1 MKTIEEIEKMD
12 PEQLESAALQEVTS
26 VPSDLEGRI
35 KGAIAAKAMLERQK
49 SGGKLR
55 WLPYAAMAAAAATA
69 AVVAIPLS
77 GRHSPKDTFDDPYLA
92 YAQVEATFQKISDKM
107 ALGVGMAE
115 EAGGTAG
122 KPIEIIRKINGK

>member
-26 VPSDLEGRI
+26 VPSGLEERI
-35 KGAIAAKAMLERQK
+35 KGVIAARTMLEKQK
-49 SGGKLR
+49 PGGKLR
-55 WLPYAAMAAAAATA
+55 WLPYAAIAAAAATA
-69 AVVAIPLS
+69 AVVAIPLG

-115 EAGGTAG
+115 EAGDTAG